1 MPRFFPLLAAPL
13 MALVLVAA
21 SKVPLARD
29 GMRDSAVFNGKQNMP
44 VKLYGIARDWS
55 NACIGGKPA
64 SCIQLA
70 EAFET
75 GLGDITPDMR
85 IAVGYYLE
93 GCKKGSGLA
102 CAEAATIIREG
113 SAAYIDLPLS
123 HETARRGCEDLRNH
137 DACSVQAL
145 ALYRGA
151 GVAQNKPRALA
162 LWEAACNA
170 KADLGCRMK
179 AGSLFNESNNAADHA
194 TALQMF
200 TTACATKA
208 SWGCSGLA
216 YAHHLGRGTAA
227 DAAKAAGF
235 ARTACEDGSGEKTQ
249 GCALHARYLVYS
261 GNPQQVEKGSY
272 MLTST
277 CMAGVAEACND
288 AGEAGKRKLPGS
300 KLATWEVPVSFR
312 QGCDAGLTAACRNLG
327 ILYSDG
333 YGSVKRNLPIAVALL
348 DKACKARDASAC
360 ARLTA
365 LGTAADTARGQR
377 PLIDPTLPSKQQLA
391 RASEQAKSGNRK
403 AALFTVSRLM
413 EEAVADAEWMLG
425 GWLYYG
431 QPGIIDAP
439 DRKNGFILLENAA
452 RQGHVEAAKW
462 VGYAYWT
469 GEGAPVDRAKGER
482 YTLYAA
488 NRGDAQSIGMYRVMR
503 GTVAREANDRRNA
516 EMVAAAQRNAS
527 SWSAIF
533 SRAAAEW
540 VQQVSARPYS
550 SGVDTSASW
559 QNHLARQDRTNF
571 NNRMNYLSGRSSVC
585 PSFNPYC

>member
-1 MPRFFPLLAAPL
+1 MRFLPVFAAIFI
-13 MALVLVAA
+13 ACLVMGAA
-21 SKVPLARD
+21 KVPLARD
-29 GMRDSAVFNGKQNMP
+29 GLRNSAVFNGQQNMP
-44 VKLYGIARDWS
+44 VTLYGIARDWS

-75 GLGDITPDMR
+75 GLGDITPNMR

-113 SAAYIDLPLS
+113 TAAYINLPLA
-123 HETARRGCEDLRNH
+123 HETARRGCEELRNH

-151 GVAQNKPRALA
+151 GVAQDKPRALS
-162 LWEAACNA
+162 LWDAACNA
-170 KADLGCRMK
+170 KADLGCRLK
-179 AGSLFNESNNAADHA
+179 AGSLFNESSDTADH
-194 TALQMF
+194 TAALKLF
-200 TTACATKA
+200 TTACAAKA
-208 SWGCSGLA
+208 AWGCAGLA
-216 YAHHLGRGTAA
+216 YAHHMGRGTAA
-227 DAAKAAGF
+227 DATKAASF
-235 ARTACEDGSGEKTQ
+235 ARTSCEDGSGDKTL

-261 GNPQQVEKGSY
+261 GDPKLAEKGSF

-288 AGEAGKRKLPGS
+288 AGEAGKRQLPGS
-300 KLATWEVPVSFR
+300 KLAQWEVPVSFR
-312 QGCDAGLTAACRNLG
+312 QGCDAGLAVACRNLG
-327 ILYSDG
+327 ILYADG
-333 YGSVKRNLPIAVALL
+333 FRSVKRNLPIAVALL
-348 DKACKARDASAC
+348 DKACTARDAMAC
-360 ARLTA
+360 DRVTA
-365 LGTAADTARGQR
+365 LGTAVDSARSQR

-391 RASEQAKSGNRK
+391 RASEEAKTGNRK
-403 AALFTVSRLM
+403 AALFTVARLM
-413 EEAVADAEWMLG
+413 EEAVADAEWMMG
-425 GWLYYG
+425 GWMYYG
-431 QPGIIDAP
+431 QPGIFDTP

-469 GEGAPVDRAKGER
+469 GEGVPVDRAKGEG

-503 GTVAREANDRRNA
+503 GTVAREANEARNA
-516 EMVAAAQRNAS
+516 EMAAAAQRNAN
-527 SWSAIF
+527 SWSTIF
-533 SRAAAEW
+533 ARAAAQW
-540 VQQVSARPYS
+540 VQQASARPYAT
-550 SGVDTSASW
+550 GPDTSASW
-559 QNHLARQDRTNF
+559 QNHLARADRTNF